1 MGRHYGRTVT
11 RYLLPV
17 IILLSACT
25 APPNKPIGKPLVLVT
40 ALGLP
45 RMRIPSD
52 NPPTMQ
58 TVALGKKLFM
68 SPLLSADGSLSCA
81 NCHNPQLAFT
91 DRQALST
98 GVRGQKG
105 KRNAPT
111 ILNAAYNADQFWDGR
126 ARTLEDQASG
136 PMMNSVEMGH
146 SLEGVEKS
154 VAANAEMVALFKQAY
169 GPRVKITVDLM
180 SKAIASYER
189 TLVSGNSPFD
199 RFAFRGQLDALT
211 GAARNGLKIFSDP
224 AKGNCVVC
232 HNIDEK
238 YALFSDQ
245 KFHNLGVGLSPA
257 GELTDLG
264 KEQGKFR
271 TPILRNVALT
281 APYMHDGSLKTLKEV
296 VDFYVGGGNANPY
309 LDREI
314 KALSHLTKQERED
327 LVSFLESLTGDM
339 PK

>member
-1 MGRHYGRTVT
+1 MRH
-11 RYLLPV
+11 LL
-17 IILLSACT
+17 LLCLLFTACT
-25 APPNKPIGKPLVLVT
+25 APPTKPVGKTLILPT
-40 ALGLP
+40 PLGLP
-45 RMRIPSD
+45 RLRVPAD
-52 NPPTMQ
+52 NPPTAE
-58 TVALGKKLFM
+58 TVALGKQLFE
-68 SPLLSADGSLSCA
+68 SKLLSVDNSLACA

-91 DRQALST
+91 DQQPVST

-136 PMMNSVEMGH
+136 PMMNSLEMGH
-146 SLEGVEKS
+146 SLEGVEQ
-154 VAANAEMVALFKQAY
+154 AINGNAEMMSLFRTAY
-169 GPRVKITVDLM
+169 GPRVKVTVNLM
-180 SKAIASYER
+180 AKAIASYER
-189 TLVSGNSPFD
+189 TIVSGNSPFD
-199 RFAFRGQLDALT
+199 KYVYGKQMDALSP
-211 GAARNGLKIFSDP
+211 AARRGMGVFTD
-224 AKGNCVVC
+224 AARGNCAVC
-232 HNIDEK
+232 HTIEET

-245 KFHNLGVGLSPA
+245 KFHNLGVGLNPA

-281 APYMHDGSLKTLKEV
+281 APYMHDGSLKTLKDV

-309 LDREI
+309 LDKEI

-327 LVSFLESLTGDM
+327 LVTFLESLTGDL

>member
-1 MGRHYGRTVT
+1 M

-17 IILLSACT
+17 IVLLSACT

-45 RMRIPSD
+45 RMRIPPD
-52 NPPTMQ
+52 NPPTAE
-58 TVALGKKLFM
+58 TVALGKTLFM

-81 NCHNPQLAFT
+81 SCHNPQLAFT
-91 DRQALST
+91 DRQPVST

-136 PMMNSVEMGH
+136 PMINSVEMGH

-154 VAANAEMVALFKQAY
+154 VVANAEMVALFKQAY
-169 GPRVKITVDLM
+169 GPRVRITVDLM

-199 RFAFRGQLDALT
+199 RFAFKGQLDALT
-211 GAARNGLKIFSDP
+211 GRARNGLKIFSDP

-232 HNIDEK
+232 HTIDEK

-264 KEQGKFR
+264 KEKGKFR

-314 KALSHLTKQERED
+314 KALSHLTKEERED
-327 LVSFLESLTGDM
+327 LVSFMESLTGEM

>member
-1 MGRHYGRTVT
+1 MGSDYGCPLM
-11 RYLLPV
+11 RYLLCIV
-17 IILLSACT
+17 ILLSACT
-25 APPNKPIGKPLVLVT
+25 SPPTKPIGTPLILAT
-40 ALGLP
+40 PLGLP
-45 RMRIPSD
+45 RLRVPPD
-52 NPPTMQ
+52 NRPTAE
-58 TVALGKKLFM
+58 TVALGKKLFE
-68 SPLLSADGSLSCA
+68 SPLLSADGTLTCVT
-81 NCHNPQLAFT
+81 CHNPQLAFT
-91 DRQALST
+91 DRQSVST

-146 SLEGVEKS
+146 SLEGVEKGVS
-154 VAANAEMVALFKQAY
+154 QNAEMMALFQRAY

-199 RFAFRGQLDALT
+199 RFIFAKQMDALSP
-211 GAARNGLKIFSDP
+211 AARRGLPVFMN
-224 AKGNCVVC
+224 AEKGNCVVC
-232 HNIDEK
+232 HAIEETS
-238 YALFSDQ
+238 ALFSDQ

-271 TPILRNVALT
+271 TPVLRNVGLT

-314 KALSHLTKQERED
+314 RALSHLTKQERED
-327 LVSFLESLTGDM
+327 LVAFLEALTGDM

>member
-1 MGRHYGRTVT
+1 MI
-11 RYLLPV
+11 RYLLPL
-17 IILLSACT
+17 ILLLTACT
-25 APPNKPIGKPLVLVT
+25 APPTKPLGKPLLLT
-40 ALGLP
+40 TPLGLP
-45 RMRIPSD
+45 RMRIPPD
-52 NPPTMQ
+52 NPPTAE

-68 SPLLSADGSLSCA
+68 SPLLSVDGSLSCA
-81 NCHNPQLAFT
+81 NCHNPQLAFA

-111 ILNAAYNADQFWDGR
+111 VLNAAYNADQFWDGR

-154 VAANAEMVALFKQAY
+154 VGENAEMMALFQQAY

-199 RFAFRGQLDALT
+199 RFAFGGQSDALT
-211 GAARNGLKIFSDP
+211 GRARNGLKVFSDA
-224 AKGNCVVC
+224 AKGNCLVC
-232 HNIDEK
+232 HTIDEK

-245 KFHNLGVGLSPA
+245 KFHNLGVGLSPT

-264 KEQGKFR
+264 KEQGRFR

-296 VDFYVGGGNANPY
+296 VDFYVGGGNANPG

-314 KALSHLTKQERED
+314 KALSHLTKEERED
-327 LVSFLESLTGDM
+327 LVSFLESLTGEM
-339 PK
+339 PQ